1 MGLGSTAKKL
11 QQIADM
17 AEDVYARLNQLRE
30 QVVETR
36 KTVDETKARVDEMDH
51 ELAEQ
56 RAIVEALAER
66 EGIDIDAITA
76 EIHVVDAEAAANG
89 DGDGDTPTTDG

>member
-30 QVVETR
+30 QVNQTR
-36 KTVDETKARVDEMDH
+36 ATVDETKARVDDMDR

-56 RAIVEALAER
+56 RALVEALAEKQGVDV
-66 EGIDIDAITA
+66 EAVAA
-76 EIHVVDAEAAANG
+76 EVHVSDAESDADADDA
-89 DGDGDTPTTDG
+89 DESTTDA

>member
-30 QVVETR
+30 QVNETR
-36 KTVDETKARVDEMDH
+36 ETVIETKDRVDDVDR

-56 RAIVEALAER
+56 RAIIEALAE
-66 EGIDIDAITA
+66 EQGVDIEAITA
-76 EIHVVDAEAAANG
+76 EVHVVDAESVAG
-89 DGDGDTPTTDG
+89 EDSTTDA

>member
-30 QVVETR
+30 QVNETR
-36 KTVDETKARVDEMDH
+36 ATVDETRARVDDMDR

-56 RAIVEALAER
+56 RAIVEALAEKQGVDV
-66 EGIDIDAITA
+66 EAVTA
-76 EIHVVDAEAAANG
+76 ETRVTDAESVA
-89 DGDGDTPTTDG
+89 GDTDGSATDA